1 MKISSYMNNMNPI
14 IEKMMLKF
22 IKKISRQMKNIRW
35 NNP

>member
-14 IEKMMLKF
+14 IEKNDAR
-22 IKKISRQMKNIRW
+22 KKISRQMKNIRW